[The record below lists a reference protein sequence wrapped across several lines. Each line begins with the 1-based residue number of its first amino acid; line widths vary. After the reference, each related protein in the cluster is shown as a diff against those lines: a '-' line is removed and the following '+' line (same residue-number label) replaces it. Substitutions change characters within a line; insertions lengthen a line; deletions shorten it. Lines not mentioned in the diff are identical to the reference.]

1 MIKSV
6 GGRINDEEPSWVKEY
21 NILSELRRKE
31 IEIERLK
38 KLLKAKKK

>member
-21 NILSELRRKE
+21 NTLSELRRRVL
-31 IEIERLK
+31 EIERLK
-38 KLLKAKKK
+38 KLLKEKKK